1 MIHKFPFAVPTDPI
15 FVARSR
21 LFADPFM
28 EYSLPVMILKLKQG
42 IGRLIRTKTD
52 TGIIVLLDKR
62 ITTDWGDIIRA
73 SLPES
78 LPVKMSNTDTF
89 LQILSQSR
97 AKVATEKK
105 T

>member
-1 MIHKFPFAVPTDPI
+1 MIHKLPFAVPTDPV

-21 LFADPFM
+21 LFADSFM

-62 ITTDWGDIIRA
+62 ITTEWGDVIRN
-73 SLPES
+73 SLPEG

-89 LQILSQSR
+89 LQILAQSR
-97 AKVATEKK
+97 SKVASDKS
-105 T
+105 